1 MSLVPMILTNF
12 TSGELSPRLSGRVD
26 VAKYFNGCQVL
37 ENFLVHPHGGVTR
50 RSGMRYVG
58 DAASHASPS
67 ALLSFEDAQGK
78 AWVLEFGED
87 AAGQGILR
95 FFYDGGRVLDAEG
108 AVLQLDTPYAAA
120 HLSGLRAVQDR
131 QELILTHP
139 LVAPQAL
146 SRTAQGGFALAALEL
161 TQAPAAWGEGNWP
174 ALCCLHE
181 DRLVFA
187 ASPSEPFTLWFS
199 RTSGHRDFRLCT
211 REVPLSGWDDF
222 EIADGS
228 GDSRADGRAGDTFLL
243 LSGDSFSQGSALC
256 GDVFDEEQNS
266 SPRYY
271 RYAGQRI
278 ITASS
283 GSLRATF
290 RDAPSSSAE
299 IESVRL
305 ADGALNAGFWE
316 EFAVGVRIEA
326 DSGSDPLDD
335 DGLEITLSAQQGG
348 RICFLAPRDKL
359 WIGTTCGE
367 WTVSGSSL
375 GAPVTPGGVK
385 ADRQGTSGAAQLSAC
400 AAGHATLFVQRSGR
414 KVREMAYRFESD
426 AYTSRDLTLLS
437 SHVAAPGLIQLAF
450 AQEPDPVLFC
460 VRADGVL
467 VAMTYLPDQDVCAF
481 SRIVTDGAVEAL
493 CVVPSDA
500 QGRDE
505 LWLVLR
511 RSVPDENGAPVDRR
525 FIETLDPA
533 FSEDAQ
539 SAAEAFFLD
548 AGLSYSGEPVTE
560 LTGLGHLAGRS
571 VQVLADGA
579 VLPERVVS
587 VDGSITLPRAASRVH
602 AGLGYTSVLRP
613 MRLEYSGTRGS
624 SQTRTKRITEVSVR
638 LHRSLGGKVGPGGA
652 PASAAGGMTGGG
664 NLEPLLYRTSA
675 DPMDGPPAL
684 FTGDKAVRF
693 PQGWGT
699 EGVLTVVQDQPL
711 PMTVLLVAPT
721 LAINE

>member
-12 TSGELSPRLSGRVD
+12 TSGELSPRLYGRVD
-26 VAKYFNGCQVL
+26 VAKYFNGCQTL
-37 ENFLVHPHGGVTR
+37 ENFLVHPHGGITR

-58 DAASHASPS
+58 DAVRHATPS
-67 ALLSFEDAQGK
+67 VLLSFEDAMGK
-78 AWVLEFGED
+78 AWVLEFGESP
-87 AAGQGILR
+87 AGRGVLR
-95 FFYDGGRVLDAEG
+95 FFYDGGRVLDAESQ
-108 AVLQLDTPYAAA
+108 VLELETPYLAA
-120 HLSGLRAVQDR
+120 HLSELRAVQDR

-139 LVAPQAL
+139 LVAPQVL
-146 SRTAQGGFALAALEL
+146 TRTETGGFALAELEL
-161 TQAPAAWGEGNWP
+161 TEIPATWGEANWP
-174 ALCCLHE
+174 GLCCLHE

-187 ASPSEPFTLWFS
+187 ATTNEPFTLWFS

-243 LSGDSFSQGSALC
+243 LSGDAFSQRSALC
-256 GDVFDEEQNS
+256 GDVYDEAGDATPQ
-266 SPRYY
+266 YY
-271 RYAGQRI
+271 RYTGQRI

-290 RDAPSSSAE
+290 RDAPGTTAE
-299 IESVRL
+299 IESVRT
-305 ADGALNAGFWE
+305 ADGALNADYWE
-316 EFAVGVRIEA
+316 EFAVGERIEA
-326 DSGSDPLDD
+326 DPGDDPLDD

-359 WIGTTCGE
+359 WIGTSSGE
-367 WTVSGSSL
+367 WTVSGGSL

-385 ADRQGTSGAAQLSAC
+385 ADRQGTSGAAQACVC

-437 SHVAAPGLIQLAF
+437 AHVAAPGLTQLAF
-450 AQEPDPVLFC
+450 AQEPDPILFC

-481 SRIVTDGAVEAL
+481 SRIITDGAVEAA
-493 CVVPSDA
+493 CVVSNDA

-505 LWLVLR
+505 LWLVVR
-511 RSVPDENGAPVDRR
+511 RSVPDPANPGGEPLVRR
-525 FIETLDPA
+525 FIETLEPA
-533 FSEDAQ
+533 FSEDAV
-539 SAAEAFFLD
+539 SASEAFFLD
-548 AGLSYSGEPVTE
+548 AGLSYAGAAVSE
-560 LTGLGHLAGRS
+560 LTGLAHLAGRR

-579 VLPERVVS
+579 VLPETTVS
-587 VDGSITLPRAASRVH
+587 AEGAISLPRPANQVH
-602 AGLGYTSVLRP
+602 AGLAYTSVLKP
-613 MRLEYSGTRGS
+613 MRLEFSGARGS
-624 SQTRTKRITEVSVR
+624 SQTRTKRIIEVSVR
-638 LHRSLGGKVGPGGA
+638 LHRSLGGKVGPGI
-652 PASAAGGMTGGG
+652 G

-675 DPMDGPPAL
+675 DAMDGPPAL
-684 FTGDKAVRF
+684 FSGDKSVRF

-699 EGVLTVVQDQPL
+699 DGVLTVVQDQPL